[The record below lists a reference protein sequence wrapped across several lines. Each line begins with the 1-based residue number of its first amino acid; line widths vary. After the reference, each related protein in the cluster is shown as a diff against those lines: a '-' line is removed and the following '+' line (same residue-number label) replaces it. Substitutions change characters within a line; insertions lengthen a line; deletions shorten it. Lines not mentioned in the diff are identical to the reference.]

1 MLKVTNV
8 MLDQYCE
15 VTLGNSYA
23 QKEYSSG
30 HYAQTYNVTELYNY

>member
-8 MLDQYCE
+8 MLDQYSE

-23 QKEYSSG
+23 KKEYSSG
-30 HYAQTYNVTELYNY
+30 H

>member
-1 MLKVTNV
+1 